1 MFKMF
6 RRVGQGART
15 ISRLARVLGV
25 VATFC
30 LLYGPKASKGN
41 TEEGVLMQQE
51 GLMAVFHVDE
61 TAKWGLALANL
72 ENVLNEVGEEK
83 AKLEIV
89 GNAEAVKGFLDPSL
103 TSRMEALN
111 SRGVRFMACRNALKA
126 FDLEPASL
134 PGFIQVV
141 PAGVVEV
148 IRKQSEGYAYVRP

>member
-1 MFKMF
+1 MF
-6 RRVGQGART
+6 RRVWQGARA
-15 ISRLARVLGV
+15 IRRLARVLGI

-41 TEEGVLMQQE
+41 AEEGGLKQQA

-61 TAKWGLALANL
+61 AVKWSLALTNL
-72 ENVLNEVGEEK
+72 ENILNEVGEEK

-103 TSRMEALN
+103 TSRMETLN
-111 SRGVRFMACRNALKA
+111 SRGVRFVACRNALNA
-126 FDLEPASL
+126 FHVEQASL

>member
-1 MFKMF
+1 MF
-6 RRVGQGART
+6 RRVGQGTRAIR
-15 ISRLARVLGV
+15 RLARVLGV

-30 LLYGPKASKGN
+30 LLYGHKASKGN
-41 TEEGVLMQQE
+41 AEEGVLRQQE

-61 TAKWGLALANL
+61 TAKWSLALTNL
-72 ENVLNEVGEEK
+72 ENVLNEIGEEK
-83 AKLEIV
+83 AKLELV
-89 GNAEAVKGFLDPSL
+89 ANAEAVKGFLDPSL

-141 PAGVVEV
+141 PAGVVEL

>member
-1 MFKMF
+1 
-6 RRVGQGART
+6 
-15 ISRLARVLGV
+15 VLGI

-41 TEEGVLMQQE
+41 AEEGGLKQQE

-61 TAKWGLALANL
+61 AVKWSLALTNL
-72 ENVLNEVGEEK
+72 ENILNEVGEEN
-83 AKLEIV
+83 AKLELV

-111 SRGVRFMACRNALKA
+111 SRGVRFVACRNALMA
-126 FDLEPASL
+126 FHVEPASL

>member
-1 MFKMF
+1 M
-6 RRVGQGART
+6 
-15 ISRLARVLGV
+15 LGV

-61 TAKWGLALANL
+61 TAKWGLALTNL

-103 TSRMEALN
+103 TSRMETLN
-111 SRGVRFMACRNALKA
+111 SRGVRFVACRNALKA
-126 FDLEPASL
+126 FHVEQASL

>member
-1 MFKMF
+1 M
-6 RRVGQGART
+6 
-15 ISRLARVLGV
+15 LGV

-41 TEEGVLMQQE
+41 TEEGVLMQQA

-61 TAKWGLALANL
+61 TAKWGLALTNL

-134 PGFIQVV
+134 PGFVQVV